1 MSVSHT
7 SSNGSGLVL
16 QFLLFRL
23 FSDGSAPRCHL
34 LTDLSL
40 VADAAAAA
48 CCVLPS
54 ISFRLSRT
62 TC

>member
-16 QFLLFRL
+16 QALLL
-23 FSDGSAPRCHL
+23 LLLSDGRAPRCHL

-54 ISFRLSRT
+54 ISFCLSRT

>member
-1 MSVSHT
+1 MSLAHT
-7 SSNGSGLVL
+7 SANGSGLVL
-16 QFLLFRL
+16 QLLLFLL

-40 VADAAAAA
+40 VADAAA

-54 ISFRLSRT
+54 INFCLSRT

>member
-1 MSVSHT
+1 MSLSHT
-7 SSNGSGLVL
+7 SENGSGLVL
-16 QFLLFRL
+16 QPLLL
-23 FSDGSAPRCHL
+23 LLLSEGSVPRCHL

-54 ISFRLSRT
+54 ISFCLSRT